1 MGLCLRHAYNAG
13 RVTDKVFFCMS
24 KAPSSYFARESAL
37 YLAEQTR
44 AIDAS
49 AIASGLS
56 GFTLMSRAAR
66 TVFELIAE
74 AFEADRPLF
83 VVCGGGNNGG
93 DGLLVAWLA
102 VNQGRDVQVWLSKSP
117 EKLAGDAAKAY
128 ALCLEAGVA
137 FVDLP
142 ETPFDENW
150 IIVDALLGTG
160 LNRDVQD
167 DQHLQAIYWMNASA
181 APVVAVDVPSGLCS
195 DTGRVLGVAVKADIT
210 VTFIALKFGLF
221 TGNGPDC
228 VGFLHYSDLEVPE
241 ESFTAHS
248 PAAKRLDL
256 ETLLAHF
263 APRKANSHKGLYG
276 HVLVVGGDHGFGGAT
291 AMAAEAALSCGAGL
305 VSVATRAEHVP
316 AVLARTPEVMAHA
329 VANRHELDALLG
341 DVSVVVIG
349 PGLGQSPWSEQLLQV
364 VLEHDHPL
372 VVDADALNILVAKQW
387 LGHLV
392 TRTTPVVVTPHP
404 GEAAR
409 MLGQTSAQ
417 VQSDRLAASKALRKL
432 MGGIVVL
439 KGAGSLVSS
448 ERGVGLSDYGNPGMA
463 SGGMGDVLSGVL
475 GALMAQL
482 PDPVVATEL
491 GVCLHGDA
499 ADQAAV
505 KFGLRGL
512 RATQLMPYLQ
522 ERLGG

>member
-1 MGLCLRHAYNAG
+1 MHAYNAG

-24 KAPSSYFARESAL
+24 KAPSSDVARESAL

-49 AIASGLS
+49 AIASGVS

-66 TVFELIAE
+66 MVYQLVVESFDST
-74 AFEADRPLF
+74 RPLF
-83 VVCGGGNNGG
+83 VVCGSGSNGG

-102 VNQGRDVQVWLSKSP
+102 HNQGRQVQVWLSKSP
-117 EKLAGDAAKAY
+117 EMLVGDAAKAY

-142 ETPFDENW
+142 QAPIDDNW

-160 LNRDVQD
+160 LNREVQD
-167 DQHLQAIYWMNASA
+167 DQHLHAIYWMNASA
-181 APVVAVDVPSGLCS
+181 ASVVAVDVPSGLCS
-195 DTGRVLGVAVKADIT
+195 DTGRVLGAAVKADIT

-221 TGNGPDC
+221 TGNGPDH
-228 VGFLHYSDLEVPE
+228 VGFLHYADLEVPDQ
-241 ESFTAHS
+241 SFTAHS
-248 PAAKRLDL
+248 PVAKRLDL
-256 ETLLAHF
+256 DALLANL
-263 APRKANSHKGLYG
+263 APRKSNSHKGLYG
-276 HVLVVGGDHGFGGAT
+276 HVLVIGGDHGFGGAA

-305 VSVATRAEHVP
+305 VSVATRPEHVP

-329 VANRHELDALLG
+329 VKNRHELDVLLRG
-341 DVSVVVIG
+341 ASVVVIG
-349 PGLGQSPWSEQLLQV
+349 PGLGQSPWSEHLLQV
-364 VLEHDHPL
+364 VLEHEHPL
-372 VVDADALNILVAKQW
+372 IVDADALNILVAKQW
-387 LGHLV
+387 LGRLAA
-392 TRTTPVVVTPHP
+392 RTAPVVVTPHP

-409 MLGQTSAQ
+409 LLAQTTAQ
-417 VQSDRLAASKALRKL
+417 VQADRLAASKTLQTL
-432 MGGIVVL
+432 VDGIVVL
-439 KGAGSLVSS
+439 KGVGSLVSS
-448 ERGVGLSDYGNPGMA
+448 VRGVGLGDYGNPGMA

-475 GALMAQL
+475 GALLAQL
-482 PDPVVATEL
+482 PDAVLATEL

-499 ADQAAV
+499 ADQAAA

-522 ERLGG
+522 ERLGA

>member
-24 KAPSSYFARESAL
+24 KAPSSYVARESAL
-37 YLAEQTR
+37 YLAAQTR

-49 AIASGLS
+49 AIASGVS

-66 TVFELIAE
+66 VVYELVSESFESTL
-74 AFEADRPLF
+74 PLF

-102 VNQGRDVQVWLSKSP
+102 KNRGREVQVCLSKSP
-117 EKLAGDAAKAY
+117 EALKGDAARAY
-128 ALCLEAGVA
+128 ALCLEAGIE

-142 ETPFDENW
+142 DTPFDEDW
-150 IIVDALLGTG
+150 LIVDALLGTG
-160 LNRDVQD
+160 LNRDVQGD
-167 DQHLQAIYWMNASA
+167 ALRAIAWMNASA

-195 DTGRVLGVAVKADIT
+195 DTGRELGEAVKADIT

-228 VGFLHYSDLEVPE
+228 AGFLHYADLEVADPV
-241 ESFTAHS
+241 FAAHL
-248 PAAKRLDL
+248 PVAERLDL
-256 ETLLAHF
+256 PALLANLD
-263 APRKANSHKGLYG
+263 PRQANSHKGFYG
-276 HVLVVGGDHGFGGAT
+276 HVLVVGGDYGFGGAV

-305 VSVATRAEHVP
+305 VSVATRAEHVS
-316 AVLARTPEVMAHA
+316 AVLARTPEVMVHA
-329 VANRHELDALLG
+329 VANRHELDNLLAG
-341 DVSVVVIG
+341 MSVVVIG

-364 VLEHDHPL
+364 VLERDQPL
-372 VVDADALNILVAKQW
+372 VVDADALNILVTKQW
-387 LGHLV
+387 LGRLAA
-392 TRTTPVVVTPHP
+392 RTAPVVVTPHP

-409 MLGQTSAQ
+409 MLGQTTAQ
-417 VQSDRLAASKALRKL
+417 VQGDRLAASRALQAL
-432 MGGIVVL
+432 IDGVVVL

-448 ERGVGLSDYGNPGMA
+448 NRGVGLSDFGNAGMA

-475 GALMAQL
+475 GALLAQI
-482 PDPVVATEL
+482 PDAVFATEL

-499 ADQAAV
+499 ADLAAAR
-505 KFGLRGL
+505 FGLRGL

>member
-49 AIASGLS
+49 AIASGVS

-66 TVFELIAE
+66 VVYELVSESFESTL
-74 AFEADRPLF
+74 PLF

-102 VNQGRDVQVWLSKSP
+102 KNRGREVQVCLSKSP
-117 EKLAGDAAKAY
+117 EALRGDAARAY
-128 ALCLEAGVA
+128 AFCLEAGVA

-142 ETPFDENW
+142 YTTLESDW

-160 LNRDVQD
+160 LNRDVQGEA
-167 DQHLQAIYWMNASA
+167 LRAIAWMNASA

-195 DTGRVLGVAVKADIT
+195 DTGRELGEAVKANVT
-210 VTFIALKFGLF
+210 ATFIALKLGLF
-221 TGNGPDC
+221 TGHGPDC
-228 VGFLHYSDLEVPE
+228 VGFLHYADLEVPD
-241 ESFTAHS
+241 ESFAEHS
-248 PAAKRLDL
+248 PVAKRLDL
-256 ETLLAHF
+256 EALLESL
-263 APRKANSHKGLYG
+263 APRKANSHKGVYG
-276 HVLVVGGDHGFGGAT
+276 HVLVVGGDYGFGGAV

-316 AVLARTPEVMAHA
+316 AVLARTPEVMVHA
-329 VANRHELDALLG
+329 VANRHELDALLSG
-341 DVSVVVIG
+341 VSVVVIG
-349 PGLGQSPWSEQLLQV
+349 PGLGQSAWSEQLLQV

-387 LGHLV
+387 LGRLAA
-392 TRTTPVVVTPHP
+392 RAAPVVVTPHP

-409 MLGQTSAQ
+409 MLGQTTVQ
-417 VQSDRLAASKALRKL
+417 VQGDRLTASRALQAL
-432 MGGIVVL
+432 IDGVVVL
-439 KGAGSLVSS
+439 KGAGSLVCS
-448 ERGVGLSDYGNPGMA
+448 ERSVGLSDYGNPGMA

-475 GALMAQL
+475 GALLAQV
-482 PDPVVATEL
+482 PDAVFVTEL

-499 ADQAAV
+499 ADRAAA

-512 RATQLMPYLQ
+512 RSTQLMPFLQ